1 MKTVTTAGILAAC
14 FCIMTRSGSA
24 IERPNIIFLMDDQH
38 RWDALGVVNP
48 DVRTPNLD
56 RLADNGIL
64 FDQAVCQAPMC
75 VPSRNSLML
84 GLYPNQ
90 IGVLRNGPGIKDH
103 QLPSLPLA
111 EVLRKAGYQT
121 AGFGKTHWGVTSS
134 TRGFET
140 RYSVGDREVGAI
152 TMGNENPEGMRRY
165 SQEISEYGAGE
176 ENTAGYIGRTS
187 QVAEKD
193 HWDGWVSEK
202 CLDFIESDL
211 DGRPLFLYLSF
222 IKPHAGHNVPEG
234 YEKLYDIK
242 QVEYAE
248 QPPWREDDSPHAG
261 GVNRRKMYEEYWSK
275 ASEQEWKLM
284 TMRYWA
290 NCTWIDDMFGR
301 VLEAL
306 KRKGVLK
313 NSLIVYV
320 SDHGEML
327 GERYYRFNK
336 YNLYESSVRVPII
349 LSGNVIP
356 EKLRGSTV
364 HRPVELVD
372 IYPTLLSA
380 AEVPSPAVLPGLD
393 LLDRQ
398 TRSGSFSALH
408 ERPEEAAF
416 MWRTRHHKL
425 ILRMKRK
432 ADASKYTASDIIGG
446 EFYDLQA
453 DGKEWNNLYDQP
465 EAQPNVRKSMTK
477 ELLKHLS
484 GLAPLP
490 PITGGS

>member
-1 MKTVTTAGILAAC
+1 
-14 FCIMTRSGSA
+14 
-24 IERPNIIFLMDDQH
+24 
-38 RWDALGVVNP
+38 
-48 DVRTPNLD
+48 
-56 RLADNGIL
+56 
-64 FDQAVCQAPMC
+64 
-75 VPSRNSLML
+75 
-84 GLYPNQ
+84 
-90 IGVLRNGPGIKDH
+90 
-103 QLPSLPLA
+103 
-111 EVLRKAGYQT
+111 
-121 AGFGKTHWGVTSS
+121 
-134 TRGFET
+134 
-140 RYSVGDREVGAI
+140 
-152 TMGNENPEGMRRY
+152 
-165 SQEISEYGAGE
+165 
-176 ENTAGYIGRTS
+176 
-187 QVAEKD
+187 
-193 HWDGWVSEK
+193 VSEK
-202 CLDFIESDL
+202 CLDFIESGL

-222 IKPHAGHNVPEG
+222 IKPHAGHNVPKG
-234 YEKLYDIK
+234 YEKLYDLK

-248 QPPWREDDSPHAG
+248 QPPWREDHSPHAR

-349 LSGNVIP
+349 LSGSAIP
-356 EKLRGSTV
+356 EELRGSTV

-372 IYPTLLSA
+372 IYPTLLSV
-380 AEVPSPAVLPGLD
+380 AEVPSLAVLPGLD

-408 ERPEEAAF
+408 ERPQEAAF

-453 DGKEWNNLYDQP
+453 DGKEWNNLYDQH
-465 EAQPNVRKSMTK
+465 EAQPNVRKRMTK
-477 ELLKHLS
+477 DLLKHLG